1 MAIWITEHGQ
11 IEKLNDFVVGKSIN
25 NVECD
30 GDDITLNFTDGSS
43 ASLSTL
49 GGIEISRLTR
59 QRKVNRLALAS
70 PS

>member
-11 IEKLNDFVVGKSIN
+11 IEKLNDFIVGKTLNKI
-25 NVECD
+25 ECD

-49 GGIEISRLTR
+49 GGIEISRLTHNV
-59 QRKVNRLALAS
+59 KVRG
-70 PS
+70 